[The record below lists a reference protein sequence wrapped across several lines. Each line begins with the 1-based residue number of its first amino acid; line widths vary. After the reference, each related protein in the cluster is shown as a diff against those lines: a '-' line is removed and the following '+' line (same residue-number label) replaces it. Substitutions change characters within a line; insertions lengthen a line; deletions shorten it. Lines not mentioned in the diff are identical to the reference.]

1 MAFTQDNR
9 QIAIKTEL
17 GKDAVLLRSLIGTEW
32 VSEPFRFEL
41 ELLAQNQNLDVA
53 PLLGRPATISMR
65 VPGKNDRTFERFIHG
80 LITRVTQ
87 TGLSGDFMTLRA
99 DLRPALSLL
108 DQTLMSRIYQKMTV
122 PDIVQK

>member
-17 GKDAVLLRSLIGTEW
+17 AKDALLLRSLMGTEW

-41 ELLAQNQNLDVA
+41 ELLSPNQNLDVT
-53 PLLGRPATISMR
+53 PLLGHPATITMR
-65 VPGKNDRTFERFIHG
+65 VPGKDGRTIERFIHG
-80 LITRVTQ
+80 LMTRVTQ

-99 DLRPALSLL
+99 ELRPAFSLL
-108 DQTLMSRIYQKMTV
+108 DQTVMSRIYQKM
-122 PDIVQK
+122 